1 MAEGEEIGLYFFL
14 ELAAAFAVGF
24 ILVNA
29 GVAYA
34 KGTIY
39 EKLNLAEDLGM
50 QLNTIIS
57 LPGDAFIIISNF
69 HGYSL
74 NVVGNKIE
82 VYSEA
87 FDTTKGTYYFP
98 KTSDLSLDVKLT
110 KPKQVVVSKIHGQI
124 RITEDIPA
132 LS

>member
-57 LPGDAFIIISNF
+57 LPGDAFIIISNW
-69 HGYSL
+69 S
-74 NVVGNKIE
+74 
-82 VYSEA
+82 
-87 FDTTKGTYYFP
+87 
-98 KTSDLSLDVKLT
+98 
-110 KPKQVVVSKIHGQI
+110 
-124 RITEDIPA
+124 
-132 LS
+132 